1 MANPSALTPQTEER
15 ILNFLRLGNH
25 IETSCKAAGIHK
37 DTYYE
42 WMKRARAGKPG
53 DDRYVAFAQR
63 VDTAMAEAEARD
75 VQTILLAS
83 KEQWQAAAWRLERRF
98 PDKWSRN
105 DRMRVDASVDVT
117 TTDDGLIGKLARLIA
132 GAKEEGNPREPQQ
145 GGAGE
150 A

>member
-1 MANPSALTPQTEER
+1 MEER

-42 WMKRARAGKPG
+42 WMKRARLAKPG
-53 DDRYVAFAQR
+53 DDRYVAFA
-63 VDTAMAEAEARD
+63 VKADAALGEAEARD
-75 VQTILLAS
+75 VQTIFLAS

-98 PDKWSRN
+98 PERWSRN
-105 DRMRVDASVDVT
+105 DRLRVDGNVDVAVS
-117 TTDDGLIGKLARLIA
+117 DDGLVGKLARLIA
-132 GAKEEGNPREPQQ
+132 GAKEAGNPGEPHQ
-145 GGAGE
+145 GGTGE